1 MKSKKQNEAIDFRL
15 MKSLLVVYWWY
26 IGGKCKTSTVLC
38 SYRFKFWD
46 YTQSMERRKLDCLET
61 LTRGSYCSAT
71 QQNKPFQLP
80 ISYFVIA
87 MIVPLGFKNL
97 RSGLMRSS

>member
-1 MKSKKQNEAIDFRL
+1 
-15 MKSLLVVYWWY
+15 
-26 IGGKCKTSTVLC
+26 
-38 SYRFKFWD
+38 
-46 YTQSMERRKLDCLET
+46 MECLET

-80 ISYFVIA
+80 ISYLVVA

-97 RSGLMRSS
+97 HKLPLSHGVLFADCRMQGRFVISAGQGVRSICRPAIIIFH

>member
-1 MKSKKQNEAIDFRL
+1 
-15 MKSLLVVYWWY
+15 
-26 IGGKCKTSTVLC
+26 
-38 SYRFKFWD
+38 
-46 YTQSMERRKLDCLET
+46 MEHRKLDCLET

-80 ISYFVIA
+80 ISYLVVA

-97 RSGLMRSS
+97 HKLPRLHSKVALLQIARQICDKCRTGCKEYL